1 MNQAVRILLV
11 EDERTVARYMEHV
24 LRDTGYVLVG
34 TVTTGRQAI
43 RKCREQHPDMVLMDI
58 VLNGEMD
65 GIDAAAVI
73 AEKYDVPVIYLT
85 SHVDQ
90 ELLSRAKI
98 PGTYGYLVKP
108 CSASDLR
115 AGIEIGLYTHA
126 AYKKQQHINTLLK
139 AIRNVN
145 QSITRIHEQPALLQL
160 ICSELAKSHGFT
172 SACIVL
178 TNHDGTI
185 RTSYSSSRKCEI
197 LSGNMLPP
205 ELHAHLTSSDIYV
218 KDVTENKH
226 VILCRSLRYADNIY
240 GMLCV
245 GISEQFESYEDEC
258 LLVDELA
265 DDIAFALYS
274 LDLNKRHWQIE
285 RELRSVFSAAPIGIG
300 SVTNRII
307 TFVNERMCT
316 MVGYS
321 ADELVGQSSRIL
333 YETQEEYERVGSV
346 KYADI
351 ADHGTGS
358 IETQF
363 KHKNGYIID
372 ILLSST
378 PVDCNDLSKGVTFT
392 ALDITERKKA
402 VDELKRAKQDWENIF
417 QAIGQPTMIL
427 DPDYTI
433 VSANQAALKLTG
445 KTAEE
450 LAGDKCYYVF
460 HSTPAAPP
468 CCPLQT
474 IDNQIR
480 PGYTEAEVEALGR
493 CFLVSCTPVINEYGQ
508 VEKIIHIATD
518 ITRRKKSEEE
528 RQKIQAR
535 LRQAQKMEA
544 IGTLAGGIAHDFNNI
559 LFALMGY
566 NTLAKQ
572 VVKSTDPVYEYL
584 KEIEISVNRAAAL
597 VKHILT
603 FSRRDDQ
610 QRKPLLLHLVVNET
624 LSMLQSILPATIAI
638 RKNINA
644 QCPAVL
650 ADATQ
655 IHQVLMNLCTNA
667 YQAMKHDG
675 GTLEV
680 TLKPVAVT
688 PDMTEKNPE
697 LAPGSYVCLRVSD
710 TGKGMDAD
718 MLERIF
724 EPYFTTKAVGE
735 GTGFGLST
743 VHGIVTSYGG
753 VIQVESNID
762 TGSTFDVYLP
772 VHATSSSTMKSSSLL
787 DVTGKNQ
794 L

>member
-1 MNQAVRILLV
+1 MDQSVTILLV
-11 EDERTVARYMEHV
+11 EDERTVARYMEEV
-24 LRDTGYVLVG
+24 LRKTGYIHAG
-34 TVTTGRQAI
+34 TVTTGNQAI
-43 RKCREQHPDMVLMDI
+43 RKCRELHPDLVLMDI
-58 VLNGEMD
+58 FLKGEMD

-73 AEKYDVPVIYLT
+73 TEKYDVPVVYLT
-85 SHVDQ
+85 SHVDE

-108 CSASDLR
+108 CSASELR

-126 AYKKQQHINTLLK
+126 SYRKQKHINTLLK

-145 QSITRIHEQPALLQL
+145 QSITRNLEKPALLQL
-160 ICSELAKSHGFT
+160 ICNELVQPQGFKC
-172 SACIVL
+172 ACIAM
-178 TNHDGTI
+178 TDPDGTI
-185 RTSYSSSRKCEI
+185 LSSYSSSKKCGKLFGQM
-197 LSGNMLPP
+197 LSP
-205 ELHAHLTSSDIYV
+205 ELREYLTRN
-218 KDVTENKH
+218 DVYIRAAVETNG
-226 VILCRSLRYADNIY
+226 IALCRSLCYAENVY

-245 GISEQFESYEDEC
+245 SISKEFASHEDEC
-258 LLVDELA
+258 MLVDELA
-265 DDIAFALYS
+265 DDISFALYS
-274 LDLNKRHWQIE
+274 LDLNEQRRKVE

-307 TFVNERMCT
+307 TFVNERMCN

-321 ADELVGQSSRIL
+321 ADELIGQSSRIL
-333 YETQEEYERVGSV
+333 YETQEEYERVGTV

-363 KHKNGYIID
+363 KHKNGQIID

-378 PVDCNDLSKGVTFT
+378 PVDYNDLSKGVTFT

-433 VSANQAALKLTG
+433 LSANRATLELTG
-445 KTAEE
+445 MSAEK
-450 LAGDKCYYVF
+450 LKGSKCYNIF
-460 HSTPAAPP
+460 HDTPDAPP
-468 CCPLQT
+468 GCPLQT
-474 IDNQIR
+474 IDNQAW
-480 PGYTEAEVEALGR
+480 PGYREAEVQSMDR
-493 CFLVSCTPVINEYGQ
+493 YFLVSCTPVLDEHGQ

-518 ITRRKKSEEE
+518 ITRRKKFEEE
-528 RQKIQAR
+528 RQKIQIR

-544 IGTLAGGIAHDFNNI
+544 IGSLAGGIAHDFNNI
-559 LFALMGY
+559 LFALIGY

-572 VVKSTDPVYEYL
+572 VVDSTDPVHEYL
-584 KEIEISVNRAAAL
+584 KEIDKSANRAAAL

-603 FSRRDDQ
+603 FSRQDEQ
-610 QRKPLLLHLVVNET
+610 ERKPLHLHLVVDET
-624 LSMLQSILPATIAI
+624 LSMLLRILPPVIEI
-638 RKNINA
+638 RKSISKE
-644 QCPAVL
+644 CPAVL

-667 YQAMKHDG
+667 YQAMQHDG
-675 GTLEV
+675 GILNV
-680 TLKPVAVT
+680 TLKPVTIT
-688 PDMTEKNPE
+688 PDMAAKNPE
-697 LAPGSYVCLRVSD
+697 LTRGTYVLLRVSD
-710 TGKGMDAD
+710 TGKGMDKA

-724 EPYFTTKAVGE
+724 EPYFTTKDIGE

-753 VIQVESNID
+753 TIQVESVPG

-772 VHATSSSTMKSSSLL
+772 VYAGPLL
-787 DVTGKNQ
+787 DGTGDNQ
-794 L
+794 V